1 MRALRAQQIPDG
13 ITAYHLTLF
22 LVFLKIIII
31 IIYLILICFI
41 FKAIKPYRDLGM
53 GYMATFGGE
62 SMSLATWANRDAA
75 ADAILAWV
83 LKYNLTGVRTSANTQ
98 STVRVASA
106 VPSGNAVLLLLM
118 MLVVCNS
125 TAHSQLASKAFNF
138 NT

>member
-1 MRALRAQQIPDG
+1 
-13 ITAYHLTLF
+13 
-22 LVFLKIIII
+22 
-31 IIYLILICFI
+31 
-41 FKAIKPYRDLGM
+41 M

-98 STVRVASA
+98 STVRVASTVPSGSAARTVRVASALPSGSAAHTVSVASA
-106 VPSGNAVLLLLM
+106 VPSNAVLLLLM

>member
-1 MRALRAQQIPDG
+1 
-13 ITAYHLTLF
+13 
-22 LVFLKIIII
+22 
-31 IIYLILICFI
+31 
-41 FKAIKPYRDLGM
+41 M

-98 STVRVASA
+98 TTVRVASTVPSGSAAHTVCVASALPSGSASHTVSVASA